1 MRVTYY
7 GQACLLIEAAGKK
20 ILTDPWLTEGAY
32 FGTWFH
38 THLLADAG
46 VTIENVTKDI
56 DYVFL
61 SHEHQDHVDPET
73 LRHLKRD
80 TPVLICK
87 FLTSKFRRYLE
98 SLGLTNIIEVPSGE
112 RRVLSED
119 LEITILATAE
129 YTNDAALLVES
140 ENCRVLN
147 ETDCKLGYKDLQKI
161 GEKGIDVGFFM
172 FSGANWYPMMYD
184 YPETMQ
190 RDLVKRRRSALL
202 RSFVQRIKVTR
213 PKFAVPAAG
222 PCTVLDR
229 DRLWLNNAERGIFI
243 DPEEA
248 IRTLMEARL
257 PVQPL
262 YMGITDIWDSSR
274 GFEPHAPSS
283 VRIARDAYIQQA
295 SEKMAEAISNRRKTE
310 TSASNDLPD
319 LFENCFNE
327 LIKAQTPAVRN
338 RIDAKVGFV
347 VSGAHGGTWTLDFT
361 SESSSYVREGLAD
374 DWTYKMEVEDK
385 LLWPFLIGTTPFF
398 EDLLL
403 SLRVSCSRR
412 PDTYNEALYHFFY
425 EPDPE
430 KLHSWYVKD

>member
-1 MRVTYY
+1 
-7 GQACLLIEAAGKK
+7 
-20 ILTDPWLTEGAY
+20 
-32 FGTWFH
+32 
-38 THLLADAG
+38 
-46 VTIENVTKDI
+46 
-56 DYVFL
+56 
-61 SHEHQDHVDPET
+61 
-73 LRHLKRD
+73 
-80 TPVLICK
+80 
-87 FLTSKFRRYLE
+87 
-98 SLGLTNIIEVPSGE
+98 
-112 RRVLSED
+112 
-119 LEITILATAE
+119 
-129 YTNDAALLVES
+129 
-140 ENCRVLN
+140 
-147 ETDCKLGYKDLQKI
+147 
-161 GEKGIDVGFFM
+161 
-172 FSGANWYPMMYD
+172 
-184 YPETMQ
+184 
-190 RDLVKRRRSALL
+190 
-202 RSFVQRIKVTR
+202 
-213 PKFAVPAAG
+213 
-222 PCTVLDR
+222 
-229 DRLWLNNAERGIFI
+229 
-243 DPEEA
+243 
-248 IRTLMEARL
+248 
-257 PVQPL
+257 
-262 YMGITDIWDSSR
+262 
-274 GFEPHAPSS
+274 